1 MKSTGWVLGYHGCD
15 AAVGEAVLRGEKTL
29 SPSGNDYDWLGSGI
43 YFWENDPN
51 RALEWAT
58 FAQTNPEVC
67 KTRIK
72 APFALGAIIDLGNC
86 LDLTE
91 SDSIAFAKLAH
102 DQLVTTYESQG
113 WEKPKNEGTVPDR
126 ARRKLDCAVIN
137 FLHLLR
143 EPTDESRG
151 SSSEEPFDSV
161 RALFVEGDRIY
172 EDAGFMDRTH
182 VQLALRREANI
193 IGYFRPRLDRL

>member
-1 MKSTGWVLGYHGCD
+1 ME
-15 AAVGEAVLRGEKTL
+15 VGEAVLRGEKTL

-51 RALEWAT
+51 RALEWAK
-58 FAQTNPEVC
+58 FAKANPEVC
-67 KTRIK
+67 KTKTKIK
-72 APFALGAIIDLGNC
+72 SPFTIGAIIDPGNC

-91 SDSIAFAKLAH
+91 SDSIAFVKLAH
-102 DQLVTTYESQG
+102 DQLVATNDSQG
-113 WEKPKNEGTVPDR
+113 WEKPKNEGSVPDR

-143 EPTDESRG
+143 EPTDESG
-151 SSSEEPFDSV
+151 DGPNGEPFDSV

-172 EDAGFMDRTH
+172 DNAGFMDRTH
-182 VQLALRREANI
+182 VQLAVRKEAQI
-193 IGYFRPRLDRL
+193 IAYFRPRF